1 MVKAI
6 FKTTSIVNQYKTQL
20 KVMLII
26 QIVKEPK
33 KHMFKPKKVVHVL
46 SLPGYI
52 VLNG

>member
-33 KHMFKPKKVVHVL
+33 NICSNPKKW
-46 SLPGYI
+46 YMY
-52 VLNG
+52 